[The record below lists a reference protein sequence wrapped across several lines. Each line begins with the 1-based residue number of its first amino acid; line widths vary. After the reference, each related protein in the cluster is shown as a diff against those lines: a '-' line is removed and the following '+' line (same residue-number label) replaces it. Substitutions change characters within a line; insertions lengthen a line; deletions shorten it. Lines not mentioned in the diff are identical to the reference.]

1 MTILSSSSLTGT
13 TVVNPA
19 GETLGDIKDLMV
31 DVPNGRISY
40 AVLDFGGFLGIGDK
54 LFAVPLEA
62 FTVNTKDETFVLDV
76 DKKRL
81 ENAPGF
87 NKNDWPQTA
96 DDTYLSSMYEFYG
109 QREAYQRNRVNSG
122 TVLN

>member
-1 MTILSSSSLTGT
+1 MTILSTSTLTGT
-13 TVVNPA
+13 TVLNPT
-19 GETLGDIKDLMV
+19 GTKLGDIKDLMI
-31 DVPNGRISY
+31 DVPNGRVSY

-62 FTVNTKDETFVLDV
+62 FTVNTKDETLVLDI

-87 NKNDWPQTA
+87 DKNNWPSTA
-96 DDTYLSSMYEFYG
+96 DDTYLSSVYEFYG
-109 QREAYQRNRVNSG
+109 QREAYQRNRV
-122 TVLN
+122 TREAVLN